1 MRSLCVAIFAASVAF
16 SVSASQ
22 EMVARQGNDEVRIYD
37 KKCETASVLRHIPEA
52 SRAMF
57 RKAMA
62 TIGGKRWYA
71 CYVVVQGGVMLVYED
86 GDQGFVPGGDFKE
99 PNNV

>member
-1 MRSLCVAIFAASVAF
+1 MRACVLAISLIASTAF
-16 SVSASQ
+16 ASQ

-52 SRAMF
+52 NRAQF

-71 CYVVVQGGVMLVYED
+71 CYVIMQGGAYLVYED

>member
-1 MRSLCVAIFAASVAF
+1 MRILLAAALLAAGPAM
-16 SVSASQ
+16 SAT

-37 KKCETASVLRHIPEA
+37 QKCETASVLRHISEA
-52 SRAMF
+52 NRAQF

-71 CYVVVQGGVMLVYED
+71 CYVIANGGAYLVYED

-99 PNNV
+99 ALGV